1 MASDVMSLF
10 GMDPNVIQ
18 QNRVQSGVDNAARMN
33 ANYAIGA
40 AGGQM
45 LGAGINSAFG
55 LQTPEMAQASS
66 VQSGLEG
73 QNLNTASG
81 LRAAAQQLMMNGDYA
96 QAMAL
101 HAQAR
106 DMEASE
112 LTASNAAEDRKF
124 GKVKSIKVK
133 IGEDDFGVPILA
145 DKMVRYTLDGKVLD
159 MLTGEDLSSKVVN
172 DDDADTP
179 KAPNAAEVLEAL
191 RAGKTLPN
199 GAKVSA
205 TDMINGVK
213 PQEVVD
219 NEILDAELKADDVA
233 QTAHE
238 ENITL
243 YDSMLPSI
251 KTGPA
256 GLELKAKID
265 AFEETLVSPISD
277 AEFEA
282 QKVNRKKAEKYQKDL
297 GVLQNNIDAIQASYS
312 NMPEISK
319 GSQQG
324 MLLSTMLLDAIQEK
338 DLFIQSNPQG

>member
-18 QNRVQSGVDNAARMN
+18 QNRVQGGIDQAARIN

-55 LQTPEMAQASS
+55 LQTPDMAQAAG
-66 VQSGLEG
+66 VQEGLQG
-73 QNLNTASG
+73 ADLTTAAG
-81 LRAAAQQLMMNGDYA
+81 LRAAAQKLMMNGDYA
-96 QAMAL
+96 QAMEL
-101 HAQAR
+101 HARAR
-106 DMEASE
+106 QMEASD
-112 LTASNAAEDRKF
+112 LTASNAAEDREF
-124 GKVKSIKVK
+124 GVVKSIKVVA
-133 IGEDDFGVPILA
+133 GSDSLGQPILA
-145 DKMVRYTLDGKVLD
+145 DKMVRYTLDGRVLD
-159 MLTGEDLSSKVVN
+159 MLTGEDLTSKVAET
-172 DDDADTP
+172 DDTTP
-179 KAPNAAEVLEAL
+179 KGPNAEAVLKAVQDGTQL
-191 RAGKTLPN
+191 PAG
-199 GAKVSA
+199 ASVSA
-205 TDMINGVK
+205 NDLTLGPK
-213 PQEVVD
+213 SQEVID
-219 NEILDAELKADDVA
+219 DETLNAQLAADDVA

-243 YDSMLPSI
+243 YDSMLPSLQ
-251 KTGPA
+251 TGPA

-282 QKVNRKKAEKYQKDL
+282 QKVNKKKAAKYQKDL
-297 GVLQNNIDAIQASYS
+297 GVLQNNINALQAAYA

-319 GSQQG
+319 GSSQG
-324 MLLSTMLLDAIQEK
+324 MLISTMLLDAIQEK